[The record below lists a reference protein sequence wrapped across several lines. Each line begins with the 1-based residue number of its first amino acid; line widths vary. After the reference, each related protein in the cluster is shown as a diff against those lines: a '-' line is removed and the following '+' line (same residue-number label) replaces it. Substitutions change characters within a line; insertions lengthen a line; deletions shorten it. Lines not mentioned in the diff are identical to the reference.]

1 MDLTRI
7 PTAIAITKAQG
18 VRRFIVVVEGEK

>member
-7 PTAIAITKAQG
+7 PIAIVITKAQG
-18 VRRFIVVVEGEK
+18 VRRFMVVVEGEK